1 MEQKPRWAEMC
12 ARILQQ
18 CEVLRGGRANLASF
32 LGVNADELADWV
44 EGKSGPPRSVF
55 EKAME
60 VILAEHDRRA
70 AMAPGPKR
78 RRNDH

>member
-1 MEQKPRWAEMC
+1 
-12 ARILQQ
+12 
-18 CEVLRGGRANLASF
+18 
-32 LGVNADELADWV
+32 
-44 EGKSGPPRSVF
+44 VF

-78 RRNDH
+78 RRTDH